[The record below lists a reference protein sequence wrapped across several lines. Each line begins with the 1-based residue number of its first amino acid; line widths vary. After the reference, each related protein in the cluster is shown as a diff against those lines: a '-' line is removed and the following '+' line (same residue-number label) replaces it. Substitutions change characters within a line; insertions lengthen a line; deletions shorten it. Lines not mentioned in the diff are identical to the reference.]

1 MGFIRSQRSATMGTS
16 TATLPVFSIV
26 ASGLISLCFG
36 SWTTQSL
43 AAELASHRAVY
54 DLQLSKAESSADI
67 AGLSGRM
74 VLEWSGNACDGYT
87 LNQRLVTQLSDT
99 DGGVSV
105 RDLRM
110 ASWESGDGD
119 EFRYEVKRYNGTV
132 LDETVSGFAERTV
145 GNSSAVFSE
154 PDGVEL
160 DLPEEIIF
168 PSEFVRDLVAAAR
181 SGKSLVTATVF
192 EGAETDRYFV
202 VSSFIGKP
210 SAVEMAA
217 PAMEGEGLA
226 LVGAPSWPVQVSY
239 FLPDDKEGLPD
250 YQVSYRLFANGVSA
264 NMRLDYGD
272 IIIDGV
278 LRDVTYLAHDP
289 C

>member
-1 MGFIRSQRSATMGTS
+1 M
-16 TATLPVFSIV
+16 PVFSFL
-26 ASGLISLCFG
+26 ASGLVSLSLSILILG
-36 SWTTQSL
+36 NWTTQSF
-43 AAELASHRAVY
+43 ADELVSHRAVY

-99 DGGVSV
+99 DGGVTI

-119 EFRYEVKRYNGTV
+119 EFRYEVKRYNGAV

-160 DLPEEIIF
+160 DLPEDIIF

-181 SGKSLVTATVF
+181 EGKSLVTATVF

-202 VSSFIGKP
+202 VSSFIGKA
-210 SAVEMAA
+210 SSVEMET
-217 PAMEGEGLA
+217 PNIEGDGPTLI
-226 LVGAPSWPVQVSY
+226 GAPSWPVQVSY
-239 FLPDDKEGLPD
+239 FLPNDKEGLPD

-272 IIIDGV
+272 IIIDGI
-278 LRDVTYLAHDP
+278 LKDVTYLAQDP

>member
-1 MGFIRSQRSATMGTS
+1 M
-16 TATLPVFSIV
+16 V
-26 ASGLISLCFG
+26 LCLAG
-36 SWTTQSL
+36 WTTQTF

-54 DLQLSKAESSADI
+54 DLQLSEVESSADI

-74 VLEWSGNACDGYT
+74 VLEWSGNVCDGYT

-119 EFRYEVKRYNGTV
+119 EFRYEVKRYNGAV
-132 LDETVSGFAERTV
+132 LDETVSGFAERTA
-145 GNSSAVFSE
+145 GNASAVFSQ

-160 DLPEEIIF
+160 DLPKEIIF
-168 PSEFVRDLVAAAR
+168 PSEFVRDLVTTAR
-181 SGKSLVTATVF
+181 EGKSLMTASVF

-202 VSSFIGKP
+202 VSSFIGKASK
-210 SAVEMAA
+210 SAEADA
-217 PAMEGEGLA
+217 PVLEGDGLA
-226 LVGAPSWPVQVSY
+226 LIGAPSWPVQVSY

-250 YQVSYRLFANGVSA
+250 YQVSYRLFANGVSSS
-264 NMRLDYGD
+264 MRLDYGD
-272 IIIDGV
+272 IVIDGV
-278 LRDVTYLAHDP
+278 LKDVTYLAPDP

>member
-1 MGFIRSQRSATMGTS
+1 MAGLGFVLLIFGVWATPG
-16 TATLPVFSIV
+16 A
-26 ASGLISLCFG
+26 
-36 SWTTQSL
+36 

-54 DLQLSKAESSADI
+54 DLQLSKVESSADI

-74 VLEWSGNACDGYT
+74 VLEWSGNSCDGYT

-110 ASWESGDGD
+110 TSWESGDGD
-119 EFRYEVKRYNGTV
+119 AFRYEVKRYNGAV

-181 SGKSLVTATVF
+181 SGKSLVSATVF

-202 VSSFIGKP
+202 VSSFIGK
-210 SAVEMAA
+210 AGTLEIEA

-226 LVGAPSWPVQVSY
+226 LIDTPSWPVQVSY
-239 FLPDDKEGLPD
+239 FMPNDKEGLPD
-250 YQVSYRLFANGVSA
+250 YQVSYRLFVNGVSA

-272 IIIDGV
+272 IIIDGT
-278 LRDVTYLAHDP
+278 LKDLTYLEQDP